1 MVVDA
6 IFYKVTGNCFV
17 KGFRVISVGKKIGS
31 ELDFSFFSDELLE
44 ICEDED
50 FVTVIACA
58 LFLDNFLNLL
68 NGLGK

>member
-6 IFYKVTGNCFV
+6 IFHKVTGNCFV
-17 KGFRVISVGKKIGS
+17 KGFRVISVGKKLGS

-50 FVTVIACA
+50 FVTVVASA
-58 LFLDNFLNLL
+58 LFLDNLVNLL